1 MTSAGWWA
9 RRSLR
14 LRLTVAATTLFVLGS
29 AGAAALLAVYLRHSL
44 LGAIDDG
51 VRQRARDVAAVAAGG
66 TVPSRLPVTDGES
79 IVQLVDAAGHT
90 LARGSASAAAG
101 VDLAGTGV
109 RAGTVSE
116 RRLWT
121 GDPEPTRYRV
131 AAVAVGAE
139 PGTVAY
145 AAAPADD
152 VQDTVSMLL
161 AALAIGGPVAAAL
174 VAVGTWALVG
184 RALSPVERLR
194 QQAGAL
200 SVDPAPGGAPAPR
213 LDVPPAADEL
223 ARLAGTF
230 NDLLDRVEAGLRR
243 ERRLVADTAHELRS
257 PVAAALAR
265 AELAVRYQ
273 PAAVQVRAL
282 LGDVRRLARLVEDLL
297 VLTRLHGPPAGR
309 PDRAV
314 DLDDLVFAEA
324 AATRPRPGI
333 RIDLSAVS
341 AAQVS
346 GDGAM
351 LERVVRNLLDNAVRH
366 ARSAVS
372 VSLAARDGV
381 AELTVADDGPGVQ
394 PPDRE
399 AVFERF
405 ARLDEARARDAGG
418 VGLGLAIVRD
428 VVSAHAGTVAI
439 EDAEPGARFVV
450 RLPR

>member
-1 MTSAGWWA
+1 
-9 RRSLR
+9 
-14 LRLTVAATTLFVLGS
+14 
-29 AGAAALLAVYLRHSL
+29 
-44 LGAIDDG
+44 
-51 VRQRARDVAAVAAGG
+51 
-66 TVPSRLPVTDGES
+66 
-79 IVQLVDAAGHT
+79 
-90 LARGSASAAAG
+90 
-101 VDLAGTGV
+101 
-109 RAGTVSE
+109 
-116 RRLWT
+116 
-121 GDPEPTRYRV
+121 
-131 AAVAVGAE
+131 
-139 PGTVAY
+139 
-145 AAAPADD
+145 
-152 VQDTVSMLL
+152 
-161 AALAIGGPVAAAL
+161 
-174 VAVGTWALVG
+174 
-184 RALSPVERLR
+184 
-194 QQAGAL
+194 
-200 SVDPAPGGAPAPR
+200 
-213 LDVPPAADEL
+213 
-223 ARLAGTF
+223 
-230 NDLLDRVEAGLRR
+230 
-243 ERRLVADTAHELRS
+243 
-257 PVAAALAR
+257 
-265 AELAVRYQ
+265 
-273 PAAVQVRAL
+273 
-282 LGDVRRLARLVEDLL
+282 VEDLL

-314 DLDDLVFAEA
+314 DLDVLVFAEA